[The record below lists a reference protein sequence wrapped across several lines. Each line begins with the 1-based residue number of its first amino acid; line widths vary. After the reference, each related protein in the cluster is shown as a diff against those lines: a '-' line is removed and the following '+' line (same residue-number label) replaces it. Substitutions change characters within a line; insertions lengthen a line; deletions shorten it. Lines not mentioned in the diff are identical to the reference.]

1 MSTAMKTAA
10 HLLLFLAA
18 IVVFYLGL
26 GVGLAASP
34 LWGMV
39 LWVVAG
45 ALIAVNLLW
54 LVRKRS

>member
-34 LWGMV
+34 LWGTL
-39 LWVVAG
+39 LWILAG
-45 ALIAVNLLW
+45 VLIAVNLLW

>member
-26 GVGLAASP
+26 GVGLAVSP
-34 LWGMV
+34 LWGTL
-39 LWVVAG
+39 LWVLAG
-45 ALIAVNLLW
+45 SLIAVNLLW